1 MGTLRAMRS
10 SPTAVA
16 GRLEEELR
24 FSLEAFRRRSNQS
37 RYARSDAK
45 ESAKTATVAADVS
58 SSDSLRVLCLHGYLQ
73 NGDVFKQKTGSLRRV
88 LKGCE
93 FTFLDAPHIAE
104 PFPDSNPDMDDASSA
119 GGVGGRGW
127 WTSGE
132 NQQRKE
138 GEAWVRPAQSF
149 ACAGFDEGV
158 AHARSSCAD
167 IAQDGHGFDGV
178 LAFSQGCAVASM
190 LLREAQQDKGHP
202 LANVKFAILVGGFI
216 PRDTTIASRL
226 RGENGIDSAVHE
238 EGLGNGNFLTTSRTE
253 RYGTTNNG
261 SRTDAVC
268 ARDASEYA
276 REISKRRRLDRKK
289 NERNWQETRRDRK
302 RTNRFDGSFRNGR
315 TL

>member
-16 GRLEEELR
+16 GRLEELR

-104 PFPDSNPDMDDASSA
+104 PFPDS
-119 GGVGGRGW
+119 VGGRGW

-226 RGENGIDSAVHE
+226 RGENGIDSAPLEVHSLLVSGE
-238 EGLGNGNFLTTSRTE
+238 NDLLVPRLRSEALAALYAPLKLGWFDHPGRHGLPNATGTFKQELQALMSRV
-253 RYGTTNNG
+253 R
-261 SRTDAVC
+261 A
-268 ARDASEYA
+268 
-276 REISKRRRLDRKK
+276 
-289 NERNWQETRRDRK
+289 
-302 RTNRFDGSFRNGR
+302 
-315 TL
+315 

>member
-1 MGTLRAMRS
+1 M
-10 SPTAVA
+10 
-16 GRLEEELR
+16 
-24 FSLEAFRRRSNQS
+24 
-37 RYARSDAK
+37 
-45 ESAKTATVAADVS
+45 
-58 SSDSLRVLCLHGYLQ
+58 
-73 NGDVFKQKTGSLRRV
+73 FKQKTGSLRRV

-226 RGENGIDSAVHE
+226 RGENGIDSAPLEVHSLLVSGE
-238 EGLGNGNFLTTSRTE
+238 NDLLVPRLRSEALAALYAPLKLGWFDHPGRHGLPNATGTFKQELQALMSRV
-253 RYGTTNNG
+253 R
-261 SRTDAVC
+261 A
-268 ARDASEYA
+268 
-276 REISKRRRLDRKK
+276 
-289 NERNWQETRRDRK
+289 
-302 RTNRFDGSFRNGR
+302 
-315 TL
+315 

>member
-1 MGTLRAMRS
+1 MCALKVMG
-10 SPTAVA
+10 

-24 FSLEAFRRRSNQS
+24 FSLHAFARRQMRSQ
-37 RYARSDAK
+37 AK
-45 ESAKTATVAADVS
+45 DSAAAQTVSVPANPS

-104 PFPDSNPDMDDASSA
+104 PFPDSSPDMDDSGSA
-119 GGVGGRGW
+119 AGGRGW

-167 IAQDGHGFDGV
+167 IAQDGRGFDAV
-178 LAFSQGCAVASM
+178 LAFSQGCAVATM
-190 LLREAQQDKGHP
+190 LLREAQQNKGHP
-202 LANVKFAILVGGFI
+202 LAKVRFAILVGGFV
-216 PRDTTIASRL
+216 PRDAAIAARLQGESDLQSYSLGVHSLHVSGENDLLVPRL
-226 RGENGIDSAVHE
+226 RSEALASLYDPSRVAWFDHPGRHGLPNANGAFKQE
-238 EGLGNGNFLTTSRTE
+238 LQALLSRVK
-253 RYGTTNNG
+253 
-261 SRTDAVC
+261 A
-268 ARDASEYA
+268 A
-276 REISKRRRLDRKK
+276 
-289 NERNWQETRRDRK
+289 
-302 RTNRFDGSFRNGR
+302 
-315 TL
+315 

>member
-10 SPTAVA
+10 SPAVA
-16 GRLEEELR
+16 VRLEEELR
-24 FSLEAFRRRSNQS
+24 FSLEAFRRRSSQP

-104 PFPDSNPDMDDASSA
+104 PFPDSSPDMDDASSA
-119 GGVGGRGW
+119 GGGRAW

-138 GEAWVRPAQSF
+138 GQAWVRPAQSF

-158 AHARSSCAD
+158 AHARSSCAE
-167 IAQDGHGFDGV
+167 IAQDGRGFDGV

-190 LLREAQQDKGHP
+190 LLREAQHENGHP

-216 PRDTTIASRL
+216 PRDSTIASRL
-226 RGENGIDSAVHE
+226 RGENGIDSAPLAVHSLLVSGE
-238 EGLGNGNFLTTSRTE
+238 NDLLVPRLRSEALAALYDPLKLGWFDHPGRHGLPNAT
-253 RYGTTNNG
+253 
-261 SRTDAVC
+261 
-268 ARDASEYA
+268 
-276 REISKRRRLDRKK
+276 
-289 NERNWQETRRDRK
+289 
-302 RTNRFDGSFRNGR
+302 GSFKQELQALMSRVR
-315 TL
+315 A